1 MTIQQ
6 CRYVLEAAAS
16 GSINEAAKRLFVAQ
30 TSVSTAIKALEK
42 EFSINIFERSS
53 KGVILTTEGIEFVRY
68 AKELVIQEN
77 LIHEKFLA
85 RENLLK
91 KFVISTQHFDFVAD
105 MLTDLLN
112 ESEPENF
119 KFTLREGKSRE
130 VINDVESSLSE
141 IGVIAINSSEAD
153 FMDDFF
159 EKRCL
164 EFHAICTV
172 SPHVIVRKDH
182 PLASKEKI
190 CRDDIAEYPNVV
202 FLYGEYNS
210 LFFVERGTDE
220 SEKQSVTN
228 VVEVSDR
235 AALKQFL
242 VKTNCYTVG
251 TGLMTSPHSEKVV
264 SIPLDSAEQ
273 YTVGYILRR
282 NSYITELCQR
292 FMEKLSEFKENRKV

>member
-6 CRYVLEAAAS
+6 CRYVLEAAVS
-16 GSINEAAKRLFVAQ
+16 GSVNEAAKRLFVAQ
-30 TSVSTAIKALEK
+30 TSVSAAIKALEK
-42 EFSINIFERSS
+42 ELSINIFERSP

-77 LIHEKFLA
+77 LIYEKFLA
-85 RENLLK
+85 RENQLK
-91 KFVISTQHFDFVAD
+91 KFVISTQHFGFVVD
-105 MLTDLLN
+105 MLADLLN
-112 ESEPENF
+112 ESEFENF
-119 KFTLREGKSRE
+119 KFTLREEKSRE
-130 VINDVESSLSE
+130 VISDVESSLSE

-172 SPHVIVRKDH
+172 SPHVIVGKDH
-182 PLASKEKI
+182 PLASKKNI

-202 FLYGEYNS
+202 FLHGEYNS

-235 AALKQFL
+235 AALNQFL
-242 VKTNCYTVG
+242 MKTNCYAVG
-251 TGLMTSPHSEKVV
+251 TGLMTSTHSEKVV
-264 SIPLDSAEQ
+264 SIPFDSTEQ
-273 YTVGYILRR
+273 YTVGYILKR
-282 NSYITELCQR
+282 NSYITEPCQW
-292 FMEKLSEFKENRKV
+292 FIKKLSEFEGNKEV